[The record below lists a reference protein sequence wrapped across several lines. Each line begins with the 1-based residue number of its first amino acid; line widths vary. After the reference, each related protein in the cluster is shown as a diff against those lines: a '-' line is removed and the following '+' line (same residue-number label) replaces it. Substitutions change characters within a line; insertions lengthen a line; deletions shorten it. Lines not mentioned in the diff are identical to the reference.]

1 MPTDNKSIVY
11 QYLQRLGFTLQK
23 GIMEEAVKKME
34 KRGSYF
40 QLNFSHHFDELSIFS
55 AELFFWR
62 DSVNP
67 YYRLRQYEATLK
79 YRNGQQEARS
89 LIIHLPAFVGY
100 GITVKQTYNLLS
112 GRPVFT
118 EIYTDFGNVYSMW
131 VKLTF
136 CNYSKEG
143 YVLRKC
149 RLRNRVD
156 LDELLKQLPIKN
168 ADTERERAALI
179 SSIKDGDRV
188 LLYLKG
194 KDSYALEV
202 VVDVIAETLTLQP
215 RKIMSR

>member
-79 YRNGQQEARS
+79 YRNGQQEGRS
-89 LIIHLPAFVGY
+89 LIIHLPGFVRY
-100 GITVKQTYNLLS
+100 GSTAKQSYKLLS
-112 GRPVFT
+112 GRAVFSVH
-118 EIYTDFGNVYSMW
+118 YTHFRNGYS
-131 VKLTF
+131 
-136 CNYSKEG
+136 
-143 YVLRKC
+143 
-149 RLRNRVD
+149 
-156 LDELLKQLPIKN
+156 
-168 ADTERERAALI
+168 I
-179 SSIKDGDRV
+179 SV
-188 LLYLKG
+188 QFY
-194 KDSYALEV
+194 
-202 VVDVIAETLTLQP
+202 
-215 RKIMSR
+215 